1 MRLLRKNIGSEF
13 VRFAVVGVTATGVHY
28 AVYWLLQHV
37 LNVNVAYTAGYL
49 AGFVLNFYLTARF
62 TFRTRPSWTKL
73 FGMGAAHAV
82 NYGLHLAL
90 LNLFLWAGLSNE
102 WAPLPVFAI
111 AVPVNFL
118 LVRFV
123 FKRKEKEHV

>member
-1 MRLLRKNIGSEF
+1 MRLLRKDIGSEF

-90 LNLFLWAGLSNE
+90 LNLFLWVGLSNE
-102 WAPLPVFAI
+102 RAPLPVFAI
-111 AVPVNFL
+111 AVPMNFL

>member
-1 MRLLRKNIGSEF
+1 MRLLRKDIGSEF

-82 NYGLHLAL
+82 NYGL
-90 LNLFLWAGLSNE
+90 SNE